1 MKKDSQLYQLVKAST
16 EEETQPQKYLDRS
29 GKIFILVSV
38 IIVAFFFWV
47 AISKSWLA
55 LEIGKLLSGLAI

>member
-1 MKKDSQLYQLVKAST
+1 MKKDSQLYQLIKASA

-38 IIVAFFFWV
+38 IIVAFIF
-47 AISKSWLA
+47 
-55 LEIGKLLSGLAI
+55 